1 MWTQLVKGASN
12 LEEEQM
18 SKKHY
23 VGTAW
28 VSEDGSFSYNNQLV
42 TFDPNALTEQQWET
56 LDTLN
61 DYDRI
66 EYVLAVID
74 GDDLSEWEG

>member
-1 MWTQLVKGASN
+1 
-12 LEEEQM
+12 M

-28 VSEDGSFSYNNQLV
+28 VSEDGSFNYSNQLV
-42 TFDPNALTEQQWET
+42 TFDSDALTEQQWDT
-56 LDTLN
+56 LAELN

-74 GDDLSEWEG
+74 GDDLSEWEGNDE

>member
-1 MWTQLVKGASN
+1 
-12 LEEEQM
+12 M

-28 VSEDGSFSYNNQLV
+28 VSEDGSWSFNNQLV
-42 TFDPNALTEQQWET
+42 TFSSDELTEKQWET
-56 LDTLN
+56 LAELS

-66 EYVLAVID
+66 EYALSVID
-74 GDDLSEWEG
+74 GDDLSEWEGDDD

>member
-1 MWTQLVKGASN
+1 
-12 LEEEQM
+12 M

-28 VSEDGSFSYNNQLV
+28 VSEDGSYSFNNQLV
-42 TFDPNALTEQQWET
+42 TFSSDELTQKQWEI
-56 LDTLN
+56 LDELN

-66 EYVLAVID
+66 EYVLSILD
-74 GDDLSEWEG
+74 GDDLSEWENEDD